1 MSRTEATIG
10 NPLGYQS
17 RATDQLPSAFMATMM
32 LATTPQAMQ
41 DLLAPRMTTGSI
53 REYSQVGDGVQLRQ
67 HPLLLLPLGIGR
79 VQQRPQMVRKVSVVG
94 SHVLRYLSR
103 SSNAWPRRPQF
114 RSIVRARMSRI
125 HENNNHRNAST
136 FDRVDE
142 HVDLA
147 RDSVQPPTESG
158 LGLLRIQPE
167 SYAMRHM
174 LASSSDDDSFLGRL
188 NWKVYLGMLCIMAMQ
203 ALLKLAFQ
211 HIFKS

>member
-1 MSRTEATIG
+1 
-10 NPLGYQS
+10 
-17 RATDQLPSAFMATMM
+17 MATMM

-67 HPLLLLPLGIGR
+67 HPLLLLPLGIER
-79 VQQRPQMVRKVSVVG
+79 VRQRPEMVRKVSVVG

-103 SSNAWPRRPQF
+103 SSNALPRRPQF
-114 RSIVRARMSRI
+114 RNFLRARMSRI
-125 HENNNHRNAST
+125 DQNMSHRNAST
-136 FDRVDE
+136 FDRADE

-147 RDSVQPPTESG
+147 RGSVQPPSESG

-174 LASSSDDDSFLGRL
+174 LASSSDDNSFLGQL
-188 NWKVYLGMLCIMAMQ
+188 NWKLYLGMLCIIAMQ

-211 HIFKS
+211 QIFKS